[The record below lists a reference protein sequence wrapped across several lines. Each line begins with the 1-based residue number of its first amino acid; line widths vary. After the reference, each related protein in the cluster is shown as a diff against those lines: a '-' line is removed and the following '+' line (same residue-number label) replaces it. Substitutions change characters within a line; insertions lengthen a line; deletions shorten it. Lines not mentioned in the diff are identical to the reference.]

1 MFSDDL
7 LDIHTRK
14 SDVCDYQIERK
25 VFTMQIK
32 YNVTGDRRKALVAV
46 MRDVL
51 QDTTRYLGAPSFAFQ
66 VGGYT
71 VDKNG
76 TVTCPDGTDE
86 TQIEMLIREL
96 AHDGFIG
103 ERVGEAAKPAE
114 PTTVESDQ
122 LKKETPRT
130 VDPDRLAVELPKDGI
145 SPTAMENLRRLV
157 ASKATLLKK
166 ALGTESLPI
175 TEHTDR
181 IEFGWFRPTDDQVE
195 ITAYYQLV
203 QGLCELARTQKRV
216 LAAERPVESDRFALR
231 CMLLRIG
238 FIGDAFKDSRRV
250 LLRNLTGSSS
260 YAKQKAGDDA

>member
-1 MFSDDL
+1 
-7 LDIHTRK
+7 
-14 SDVCDYQIERK
+14 
-25 VFTMQIK
+25 MQIK

-66 VGGYT
+66 VGAYT

-76 TVTCPDGTDE
+76 TVNCPDGTDE
-86 TQIEMLIREL
+86 GQIEMLIREL

-103 ERVGEAAKPAE
+103 ERVGEPVKPIEQKAAEMLKQE
-114 PTTVESDQ
+114 IVTPTLACLDRFTVEM
-122 LKKETPRT
+122 PR
-130 VDPDRLAVELPKDGI
+130 DGI

-166 ALGTESLPI
+166 ALDTDDLPI
-175 TEHTDR
+175 TEQTDR
-181 IEFGWFRPTDDQVE
+181 IEFGWFCPTDDHVV

-216 LAAERPVESDRFALR
+216 TATEQEVENEKYAFR
-231 CMLLRIG
+231 CFLLRLG
-238 FIGDAFKDSRRV
+238 FIGAEYKESRRI
-250 LLRNLTGSSS
+250 LTKNLSGNAAFRNMRESEVFGE
-260 YAKQKAGDDA
+260 Q

>member
-1 MFSDDL
+1 
-7 LDIHTRK
+7 
-14 SDVCDYQIERK
+14 
-25 VFTMQIK
+25 MQIK
-32 YNVTGDRRKALVAV
+32 YNVAGDRRKALVAV
-46 MRDVL
+46 MRDTL
-51 QDTTRYLGAPSFAFQ
+51 QDATRYLGAPSFAFQ
-66 VGGYT
+66 VGAYT

-76 TVTCPDGTDE
+76 TVTCPDETDE
-86 TQIEMLIREL
+86 AQITMLIREL

-103 ERVGEAAKPAE
+103 ERIGEQMKPFEQKATDSLKQE
-114 PTTVESDQ
+114 IVTPTLDS
-122 LKKETPRT
+122 L
-130 VDPDRLAVELPKDGI
+130 DRLSVEMPRDGMTPI
-145 SPTAMENLRRLV
+145 ALENLRRLV

-166 ALGTESLPI
+166 ALGTDSLPM
-175 TEHTDR
+175 TEHSDR
-181 IEFGWFRPTDDQVE
+181 IEFGWFRPTDDQAE
-195 ITAYYQLV
+195 LTAYYQLV